1 MYKMDQIV
9 WIGGA
14 ANDMDKLQKLLVDML
29 DDGFGGKGWQ
39 GPSNLV
45 NTVENL
51 SLEQLT
57 FSSPH
62 EGYSIWQIVLHC
74 AYWKWYVRKI
84 LVGSAAEDFRGSP
97 ADFPSLPTVINL
109 ETWRRD
115 FDLLLAEHRLII
127 KAVEEF
133 PQQKWWDIAP
143 GQKVKRPYIKFVYG
157 VAAHDV
163 YHTGQI
169 RNMGIPGI

>member
-1 MYKMDQIV
+1 MER
-9 WIGGA
+9 
-14 ANDMDKLQKLLVDML
+14 LQELLVNVL
-29 DDGFGGKGWQ
+29 DDGFSSKGWQ

-51 SLEQLT
+51 TLDQLT
-57 FSSPH
+57 FPSPH
-62 EGYSIWQIVLHC
+62 EGYSIWQIALHC

-84 LVGSAAEDFRGSP
+84 LVGQEAGDFQRSP

-109 ETWRRD
+109 ETWQKD
-115 FDLLLAEHRLII
+115 LDLLLAEHRSMI

-133 PQQKWWDIAP
+133 PLQKWWDIAP
-143 GQKVKRPYIKFVYG
+143 GEKVKRPYVKFVYG
-157 VAAHDV
+157 VAAHDI

-169 RNMGIPGI
+169 RNMGVPDL